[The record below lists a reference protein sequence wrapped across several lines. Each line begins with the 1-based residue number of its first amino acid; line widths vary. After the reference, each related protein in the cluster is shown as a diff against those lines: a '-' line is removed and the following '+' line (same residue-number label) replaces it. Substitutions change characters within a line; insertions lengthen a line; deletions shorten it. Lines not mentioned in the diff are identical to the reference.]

1 MISVKMFETLLQV
14 IKTMLLLIN
23 VKDVNNHKSKA

>member
-1 MISVKMFETLLQV
+1 LGKMFETLLQV
-14 IKTMLLLIN
+14 IKTMLLPIN